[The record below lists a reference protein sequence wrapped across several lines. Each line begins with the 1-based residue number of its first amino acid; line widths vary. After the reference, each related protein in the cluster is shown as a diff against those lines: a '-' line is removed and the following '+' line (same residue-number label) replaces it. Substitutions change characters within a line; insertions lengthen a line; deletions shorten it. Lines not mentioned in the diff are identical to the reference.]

1 MGSGGRGVKAVT
13 LDTSLWGLKLGDSML
28 QARGTKAKADKDRV
42 DVLCLA
48 RPDGYVDRSENDT
61 HSGAWFNANL
71 DESSV
76 TQFIRSCNKHQS
88 LVIWGAAPRIVFKE
102 KKPKQNK
109 QATNPAP
116 SSPPAGNS

>member
-1 MGSGGRGVKAVT
+1 MGAATKIIKPALQVSGGRGVKAVT

-61 HSGAWFNANL
+61 HSGAWFNEEL
-71 DESSV
+71 EEYKLG
-76 TQFIRSCNKHQS
+76 QFIKACNKHQN
-88 LVIWGAAPRIVFKE
+88 LVSWGVEPKIIFKE
-102 KKPKQNK
+102 KKPKK
-109 QATNPAP
+109 KK
-116 SSPPAGNS
+116 